1 MVGGPFVRGISGGE
15 RKRVSI
21 AEMMVTNASVCAW
34 DNPTRGLDASTA
46 VDYVRSIRV
55 LCDIHKTSTF
65 VAAYQVPESIYNL
78 FDKVMVIDQG
88 RQVYFGPPDEARAYF
103 EGLGY
108 MQMPRQ
114 TTADYLTACTDPYER
129 ECQIGLDSAEV
140 PSTPDQL
147 AEAFNRSKYAAQL
160 ETEMDDYRR
169 TAIDN
174 GVHDD
179 FLLAVKQ
186 SKHRTSSRN
195 VYSIPFYLQVWALM
209 KRQSTLKWQDKF
221 SLAVSWITCML
232 IAMLLS
238 TLWVHLPTT
247 SAAAFTRGGVIFI
260 SFLFNGFQAFGE
272 LVGTMLGRP
281 IVNKHRAYTFY
292 RPSALWIAQV
302 GVDVAFQCE

>member
-88 RQVYFGPPDEARAYF
+88 RQVYFGPPGEARAYF
-103 EGLGY
+103 EGLGF

-129 ECQIGLDSAEV
+129 ECQLGLDSTEV

-147 AEAFNRSKYAAQL
+147 AEAFDRSKHAAKL
-160 ETEMDDYRR
+160 AAEMDDYRR
-169 TAIDN
+169 TTIDN
-174 GVHDD
+174 GVHED

-232 IAMLLS
+232 VAMLLS

-247 SAAAFTRGGVIFI
+247 SAAAFTRGGVMFI

-302 GVDVAFQCE
+302 IVDVTFQCG